1 MKIFNMLTSVKISEN
16 QITDCDKVVDD
27 KTQSVS
33 VDKF

>member
-16 QITDCDKVVDD
+16 QITDFDKIVDD
-27 KTQSVS
+27 ETQTVS